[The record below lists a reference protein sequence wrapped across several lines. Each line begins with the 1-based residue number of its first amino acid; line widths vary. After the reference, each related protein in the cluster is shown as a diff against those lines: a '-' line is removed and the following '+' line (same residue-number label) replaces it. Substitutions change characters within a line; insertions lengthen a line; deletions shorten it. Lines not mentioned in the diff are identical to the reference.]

1 MFVMESY
8 LNSSIESEIYTKRYA
23 KINLLSAVGFTF
35 L

>member
-8 LNSSIESEIYTKRYA
+8 LNSIESEIYTKRYA
-23 KINLLSAVGFTF
+23 KLNLLSAVGFTF